1 MPMPRLQTS
10 ASSAPH
16 PLYIGNVN
24 DTRHFFYLFVNF
36 IIYLIFGS
44 IANVWALAKDT
55 TQIAHWIAEKLPE
68 FARVFINLIIL
79 QGIPIHSKRWLIVRV
94 WNVPLP
100 TLAVRFAIRVSIR
113 PHRMQNPTRFPRT
126 KGSSTIQFRDIPA
139 TADPRPDHLSELQRY
154 ETAHSCRWIVL
165 FLHRLLRL

>member
-10 ASSAPH
+10 ASSAP
-16 PLYIGNVN
+16 PIYVGNAN
-24 DTRHFFYLFVNF
+24 NIRHFFYLFVNF

-68 FARVFINLIIL
+68 FARFFINLIIL
-79 QGIPIHSKRWLIVRV
+79 QGTPTHSKRWLTMRV

-100 TLAVRFAIRVSIR
+100 ALAIRFAIRVSIR
-113 PHRMQNPTRFPRT
+113 PHRMQNSTRFPRT
-126 KGSSTIQFRDIPA
+126 KGSPTIQFRDVPT
-139 TADPRPDHLSELQRY
+139 TANPRLDHLSELQRY
-154 ETAHSCRWIVL
+154 ETAHSRRWILL